1 MLLSAKLLASTD
13 KQNQNQ
19 KKQPQK
25 IRKIYKQHQIHKLS
39 GTRFFQKHV
48 RDIPQSPTRGQTFY
62 TALQYF
68 QSSRSDWLSEGLTT
82 HST

>member
-25 IRKIYKQHQIHKLS
+25 IRKIYKQHQIQSYQGQDFSKNMSVTFPNPQLAVKLS
-39 GTRFFQKHV
+39 TLPFNIFNLPEVIDWV
-48 RDIPQSPTRGQTFY
+48 RV
-62 TALQYF
+62 
-68 QSSRSDWLSEGLTT
+68 
-82 HST
+82 